1 MEKTQCIRSLKGSL
15 SRRLPQAGAR
25 PYVTQIVD
33 VPRAL
38 RLTLRNVFV
47 RVSFAVLD

>member
-1 MEKTQCIRSLKGSL
+1 MYWISYSKGSL

-33 VPRAL
+33 VPPHAARYA
-38 RLTLRNVFV
+38 
-47 RVSFAVLD
+47 